1 MGSPFKMNP
10 KTPLMKA
17 LVGKQ
22 KNLPEHLKKAILAAP
37 ESPAKSYGKSPM
49 KKEGDAKA
57 SQRKTLAEVG
67 KGEYTKIRDY
77 TPDELIAQVK
87 KRGVSSAQIKKEIA
101 DYRAKSQKVRSSSKA
116 IANSGTQM
124 AEILTEGGAG
134 GERGIAEAAKKRSAG
149 KSPAQMKGVAGL
161 KKKSKGK
168 APAASKGMP
177 KAPNAK
183 MQARVK
189 RVGKQGSPAKMKGDK
204 TKQANSGIGPKAK
217 IEKGKNTTPKMKQS
231 KAQAGKNYK
240 TGKSPAKMKGVK
252 ALKKK

>member
-37 ESPAKSYGKSPM
+37 ESPAKSYGSK
-49 KKEGDAKA
+49 KA
-57 SQRKTLAEVG
+57 SPLKKDKKLDEFGNPIPEGFKSDIKGETGGTARSLGSLQKEYKTARKKRNRTPSRGADRKTQFAAAGGDSASLARL
-67 KGEYTKIRDY
+67 KKTDPAEYSRLKKSTQMQDADFKKLTRLE
-77 TPDELIAQVK
+77 EL
-87 KRGVSSAQIKKEIA
+87 
-101 DYRAKSQKVRSSSKA
+101 RAKRLNK
-116 IANSGTQM
+116 
-124 AEILTEGGAG
+124 
-134 GERGIAEAAKKRSAG
+134 SAT
-149 KSPAQMKGVAGL
+149 K
-161 KKKSKGK
+161 
-168 APAASKGMP
+168 
-177 KAPNAK
+177 
-183 MQARVK
+183 
-189 RVGKQGSPAKMKGDK
+189 SPAKMKGDK